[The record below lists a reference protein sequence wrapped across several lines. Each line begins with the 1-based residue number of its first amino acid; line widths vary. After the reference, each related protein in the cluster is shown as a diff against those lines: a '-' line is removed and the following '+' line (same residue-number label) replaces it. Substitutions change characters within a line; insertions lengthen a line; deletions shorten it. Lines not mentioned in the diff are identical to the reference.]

1 MSDIVL
7 RKGRLSSAF
16 WGRFRDYYLN
26 MPGVDPSYT
35 DGRWRQ
41 WKESPDL
48 ITYLAR
54 KEGKVA
60 GWIVYNP
67 AMSAIEEILVKGEE
81 QEAGT
86 LFRMIDELIA
96 VQSLVSAKILS
107 ADQAKYRWMVEY
119 GFRPTRML
127 TANGDA
133 FMKMDLST
141 SVLFKRLKGAHPQR
155 PIARRKEWLLKRS
168 PHPRPMRRSRKVSGA
183 LSGSSAVCGSLL
195 SRARLL

>member
-60 GWIVYNP
+60 GWIVP
-67 AMSAIEEILVKGEE
+67 PELLSATAAAPDVISLADRPPSAIGPPPGVG
-81 QEAGT
+81 
-86 LFRMIDELIA
+86 
-96 VQSLVSAKILS
+96 SA
-107 ADQAKYRWMVEY
+107 R
-119 GFRPTRML
+119 
-127 TANGDA
+127 
-133 FMKMDLST
+133 ST
-141 SVLFKRLKGAHPQR
+141 CDCGAP
-155 PIARRKEWLLKRS
+155 
-168 PHPRPMRRSRKVSGA
+168 SR
-183 LSGSSAVCGSLL
+183 
-195 SRARLL
+195 